1 MCHPNKHDG
10 ETMNAQIKT
19 WSIRIIWVFALVV
32 IVVLA
37 WRKYGVEDEAVFI
50 TSGNGRI
57 EAVEIDIAAKSSGK
71 IASILVDEGDFVTA
85 GQVLAQMD
93 ATILQAQKKE
103 TEALLRQA
111 KNAIE
116 TARFQV
122 EQRLSEKDA
131 AVAMVEQ
138 RQVMEGFAEKCLKRS
153 ESLAGK
159 NALATQQVDD
169 DRAQFLGAQAML
181 HAAKAEVK
189 AVEAAIA
196 TARSQVIGAESN
208 VEAVKAT
215 LERIQ
220 ADIDDTVLK
229 APRTGRVQYRV
240 AQAGEIVPAGGHV
253 LNMIDLTDV
262 FMTFFLPTV
271 TAGQVAMGTEV
282 RIALDAAPQFVIPA
296 QISFVSDVAQF
307 TPKTVETAIE
317 RQKLMFRVKAQ
328 ISAELLE
335 KYVANVK
342 TGLPG
347 MAYVRLDASRPWP
360 KHLEINLPK

>member
-1 MCHPNKHDG
+1 MRHPNRHDG
-10 ETMNAQIKT
+10 ETMTAQIRT
-19 WSIRIIWVFALVV
+19 WSIRITWLLVFVV
-32 IVVLA
+32 VAAFA
-37 WRKYGVEDEAVFI
+37 WQKYGGKNEAVFI
-50 TSGNGRI
+50 ASGNGRI
-57 EAVEIDIAAKSSGK
+57 EAVEIDIAAKSPGR
-71 IASILVDEGDFVTA
+71 IENILVSEGDFVTA
-85 GQVLAQMD
+85 GQVLVQMET
-93 ATILQAQKKE
+93 AILQAQKKE

-111 KNAIE
+111 ENAIE

-131 AVAMVEQ
+131 AIAMVEQ
-138 RQVMEGFAEKCLKRS
+138 RQVMAGFAEKCLKRS
-153 ESLAGK
+153 EALAGK
-159 NALATQQVDD
+159 NAVATQQVDD
-169 DRAQFLGAQAML
+169 DRAQFLGAKAML
-181 HAAKAEVK
+181 HAARAEVK

-196 TARSQVIGAESN
+196 TARSQIIGAESN

-220 ADIDDTVLK
+220 ANIDDAVLT

-240 AQAGEIVPAGGHV
+240 AQPGEIVPAGGHV

-262 FMTFFLPTV
+262 FMTFFLPTI
-271 TAGQVAMGTEV
+271 TAGQVAIGTEV
-282 RIALDAAPQFVIPA
+282 RITLDAAPQYVIPA
-296 QISFVSDVAQF
+296 KISFVSDIAQF

-317 RQKLMFRVKAQ
+317 RQKLMFRVKAK

-347 MAYVRLDASRPWP
+347 MAYVRLDPERPWP
-360 KHLEINLPK
+360 EHLKINLP